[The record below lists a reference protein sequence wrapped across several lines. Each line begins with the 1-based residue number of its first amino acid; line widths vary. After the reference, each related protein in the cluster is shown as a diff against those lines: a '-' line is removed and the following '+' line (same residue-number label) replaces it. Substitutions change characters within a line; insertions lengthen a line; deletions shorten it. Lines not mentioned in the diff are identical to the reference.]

1 MPIKQVTCSVCNQ
14 LVNKAVTYFV
24 GGEKRACKSH
34 EGVVE
39 KKDALAAQK
48 TAAVEH
54 QKEKLAFRAKRDER
68 LSTNYMKPH
77 CWLCGIPG
85 LRQDDFFTRVLI
97 EMEKSAII
105 YGPVNPFDPTH
116 PANQNLSK
124 KEPCIFIIAK
134 DKCPDLTRF
143 MRPDLRDLPNMA
155 GVYALCGTCAKRN
168 NVDVMPKVEF
178 EELVKMSTLYE
189 TVMKP
194 AVVKVALQ
202 EMKRDS

>member
-1 MPIKQVTCSVCNQ
+1 MPIKQVTCSICNQ

-24 GGEKRACKSH
+24 GGDKRACRSH

-39 KKDALAAQK
+39 KKDTLAAQK
-48 TAAVEH
+48 IATVAHE
-54 QKEKLAFRAKRDER
+54 KEKRTFRAKRDEN
-68 LSTNYMKPH
+68 LSTNYAKPH
-77 CWLCGIPG
+77 CWLCGISG
-85 LRQDDFFTRVLI
+85 LRQDEFFTRVLV
-97 EMEKSAII
+97 EREKANLI
-105 YGPVNPFDPTH
+105 YGPVNPLDPSH
-116 PANQNLSK
+116 PANKNLV

-155 GVYALCGTCAKRN
+155 GVYALCGACAKKN

-178 EELVKMSTLYE
+178 EDLIKASALYE
-189 TVMKP
+189 AVMKP
-194 AVVKVALQ
+194 AVVQVALH

>member
-1 MPIKQVTCSVCNQ
+1 MPIKQVTCSICNQ

-24 GGEKRACKSH
+24 GGDKRACRSH

-39 KKDALAAQK
+39 KKDALAAK
-48 TAAVEH
+48 KIADVERE
-54 QKEKLAFRAKRDER
+54 KEKREFRAKRDEN
-68 LSTNYMKPH
+68 LSTNYAKPH

-97 EMEKSAII
+97 EMEKSKII
-105 YGPVNPFDPTH
+105 YGSVNPFDPSH

-155 GVYALCGTCAKRN
+155 GVYALCGACAKKN
-168 NVDVMPKVEF
+168 SVDVMPKVEF
-178 EELVKMSTLYE
+178 EELVKMSALYE

-194 AVVKVALQ
+194 TVVQVALQ
-202 EMKRDS
+202 EMKRDN